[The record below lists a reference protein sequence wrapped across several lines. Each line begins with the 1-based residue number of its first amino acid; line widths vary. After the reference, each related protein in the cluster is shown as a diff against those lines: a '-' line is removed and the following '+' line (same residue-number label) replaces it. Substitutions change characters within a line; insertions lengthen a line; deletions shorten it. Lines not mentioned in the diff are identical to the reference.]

1 MWVIDQVKGQDGLA
15 IDQTPFLC
23 VFMDQ
28 TLFIC
33 VFMDQN
39 AVETH
44 KLAKKE
50 RTQYPAILMGQ
61 AWSIKKIQ
69 Y

>member
-15 IDQTPFLC
+15 F
-23 VFMDQ
+23 DQ
-28 TLFIC
+28 TLFLC